1 MKNILNI
8 ANKISKVLACLILA
22 AASLQAQGSTT
33 KQVLTLQVM
42 ELNKIDLVGGSLALV
57 INNVDPN
64 DLYPLPSANTK
75 TTLVWTSNGESKK
88 ITVARNGTSP
98 KYSLRVVAENITSR
112 TGLAAS
118 EVTFSDYSTHDLIVG
133 VSKSSGRC
141 VIRFTAVASVE
152 QGTGLDMHV
161 ITFTITSS

>member
-1 MKNILNI
+1 MTNI
-8 ANKISKVLACLILA
+8 ANRTSKVLACLILVV
-22 AASLQAQGSTT
+22 ASLQAQGSKT
-33 KQVLTLQVM
+33 KQLLTLRVM
-42 ELNKIDLVGGSLALV
+42 ELNKIDLVGGSVMLV
-57 INNVDPN
+57 INNVDPK
-64 DLYPLPSANTK
+64 DLHTLPSANAK

-88 ITVARNGTSP
+88 ITVATNGTSP
-98 KYSLRVVAENITSR
+98 KYSLRVAAENITPRSEV
-112 TGLAAS
+112 AAS

-141 VIRFTAVASVE
+141 VIRFTTVTSVE